1 MGINGFALI
10 MGFLLLAAGVW
21 GPQLVA
27 RLELTRESTLIR
39 DGRRRLTARRRSL
52 VIRAALILMGLG
64 LGLSGF
70 RLSGAA
76 ATVSLIISVV
86 LMLAGL
92 LGITVA
98 MLVTI
103 RQTRRR

>member
-10 MGFLLLAAGVW
+10 MGFLLLAAGAW
-21 GPQLVA
+21 GPRLVA
-27 RLELTRESTLIR
+27 RLELTRESTLIQ
-39 DGRRRLTARRRSL
+39 DGRLKLTARRRSL

-70 RLSGAA
+70 RLSGTAA
-76 ATVSLIISVV
+76 AISLIISVA
-86 LMLAGL
+86 LMLVGL
-92 LGITVA
+92 IGITVA

-103 RQTRRR
+103 RETRRR